1 LYFQLNQD
9 LPFEMLINNVTF
21 KNLENEKLNLNL
33 NETLK
38 NLTIKNEENL
48 KLLKI
53 VWTKKFRKRKFK

>member
-48 KLLKI
+48 KLLKS